1 MSHYPLRGR
10 HGDTVRTIGRRVV
23 DGRYGL
29 GDTLDPDL
37 LGTEL
42 GVSRTVIR
50 EALKVLAAKGLI
62 DARPTRGTYVLP
74 RSAWNL
80 LDPDVLEWHTE
91 AGYDGR
97 FVDELVELRLMTEP
111 QVAELAARRCTGAEL
126 TDLADAVARMRQ
138 AARGLDPQAFLDAD
152 LQFHRVLLAASRN
165 ELLRRFEPVVEATLR
180 ACIQEPEPARW
191 KVMAEGHRALL
202 DHLRS
207 GDGADAAGQMR
218 LLVEAEGRDAA
229 RHAHRHAHPHTR
241 PA

>member
-10 HGDTVRTIGRRVV
+10 HGDAVRTIGRRVV
-23 DGRYGL
+23 DGRHGP
-29 GDTLDPDL
+29 GDTLDPDR
-37 LGTEL
+37 LGAEL

-50 EALKVLAAKGLI
+50 EAFKVLAAKGLI

-97 FVDELVELRLMTEP
+97 FVDELVELRLLTEP
-111 QVAELAARRCTGAEL
+111 QVAELAARRCTGSEL
-126 TDLADAVARMRQ
+126 IELADAVARMRL
-138 AARGLDPQAFLDAD
+138 AARGLDPQAYLAAD
-152 LQFHRVLLAASRN
+152 LAFHRVLLGASRN
-165 ELLRRFEPVVEATLR
+165 ELLRRFEPVVEATLQ
-180 ACIQEPEPARW
+180 ACITEPEPARW
-191 KVMAEGHRALL
+191 KVMADAHRTLL

-229 RHAHRHAHPHTR
+229 RHAHPHAR